1 MVSDEA
7 ERERARREA
16 DEKERIEK
24 AYRDAAAEAERRR
37 LEEAER
43 ARKSRDD
50 DDPFRT
56 EQREIK

>member
-7 ERERARREA
+7 ERERMRREA
-16 DEKERIEK
+16 EEKQRIEK

-43 ARKSRDD
+43 ARKAHDD

-56 EQREIK
+56 EQRERR